1 MERAF
6 DIETVVDMG
15 QLYVSPCDTGMTPS
29 IIDASASPR
38 ESSRG
43 SGRNERVEPAY
54 CRRAVGV
61 HRLTPSPV
69 AIVRPLP

>member
-1 MERAF
+1 MDAIRRIAEESGAHRERVPGSTWAA
-6 DIETVVDMG
+6 VD
-15 QLYVSPCDTGMTPS
+15 VP
-29 IIDASASPR
+29 ASPR

-43 SGRNERVEPAY
+43 TGRNERVEPAY